1 MNLTI
6 EGVSKFFKE
15 KNSEIK
21 ALDELNLE
29 FTTGVYGILGAN
41 GSGKTT
47 LMRIIASVMKPTEGT
62 IFLNGRDIGSMNHE
76 YRDLIGYLPQHVG
89 LYRNFSAEKLL
100 HYIAALKGLSKLDA
114 MVKVDETLEL
124 VGLSQARKKK
134 VGKFSGGMKRRIGIA
149 QALLNDP
156 KILIV
161 DEPTAGLD
169 PKERIRFR
177 NLLSKISANRIVLLS
192 THIVSDIEFIAKEV
206 LILREGKLIQKESPN
221 HLLAGISH
229 KVWSLTVQEEELE
242 KFQVG
247 NKIGNISRIQDG
259 YQLRIIS
266 EERPHPIAVRE
277 EPNLEDLY
285 LYYFDEEEGEDEI
298 AKARAL

>member
-6 EGVSKFFKE
+6 DGVSKIFKE
-15 KNSEIK
+15 KGSEKK
-21 ALDELNLE
+21 ALDHLSLE
-29 FTTGVYGILGAN
+29 FTKGVYGILGAN

-47 LMRIIASVMKPTEGT
+47 LMRILASVMKPTEGT
-62 IFLNGRDIGSMNHE
+62 IYLDGRDVLSMEHE
-76 YRDLIGYLPQHVG
+76 YRDLIGYLPQQVG
-89 LYRNFSAEKLL
+89 LYKNFSAEKLL
-100 HYIAALKGLSKLDA
+100 HYIAALKGLSKTEAKD
-114 MVKVDETLEL
+114 KVEETLVL
-124 VGLSQARKKK
+124 VGLYGERKKK

-177 NLLSKISANRIVLLS
+177 NLLSKISGDRIVLLS

-206 LILREGKLIQKESPN
+206 LILKEGKLIKKESPDT
-221 HLLAGISH
+221 LLAGIGER
-229 KVWSLTVQEEELE
+229 VWSLTASEEELE
-242 KFQVG
+242 KYQIQYRV
-247 NKIGNISRIQDG
+247 GNISRIQDG
-259 YQLRIIS
+259 FRLRIIS
-266 EERPHPIAVRE
+266 EGKPHPKAIRE

-285 LYYFDEEEGEDEI
+285 LFYFDEEEGME
-298 AKARAL
+298 

>member
-6 EGVSKFFKE
+6 DGVSKIFKE
-15 KNSEIK
+15 RQSEKK
-21 ALDELNLE
+21 ALDDLNLE

-62 IFLNGRDIGSMNHE
+62 ILLNGRDIGRMDHE

-89 LYRNFSAEKLL
+89 LYKNFSAEKLL
-100 HYIAALKGLSKLDA
+100 HYIAALKGLSKQDA
-114 MVKVDETLEL
+114 KEKVDETLAL
-124 VGLSQARKKK
+124 VGLYQDRKKK
-134 VGKFSGGMKRRIGIA
+134 MGKFSGGMKRRIGIA

-206 LILREGKLIQKESPN
+206 LILKEGKLIQKESPN
-221 HLLAGISH
+221 YLLAGIAE
-229 KVWSLTVQEEELE
+229 KVWSLTAKEEELE
-242 KFQVG
+242 RFQAGYKV
-247 NKIGNISRIQDG
+247 GNISRIQDG
-259 YQLRIIS
+259 FQLRIIS
-266 EERPHPIAVRE
+266 EGKPHHDAISE

-285 LYYFDEEEGEDEI
+285 LYYFDEEEGN
-298 AKARAL
+298 R

>member
-6 EGVSKFFKE
+6 DGVSKVFKE
-15 KNSEIK
+15 RHSEKK
-21 ALDELNLE
+21 ALDKLNLE
-29 FTTGVYGILGAN
+29 FSTGVYGILGAN

-62 IFLNGRDIGSMNHE
+62 IYLNGRDIASLNHE
-76 YRDLIGYLPQHVG
+76 YRALIGYLPQHVG
-89 LYRNFSAEKLL
+89 LYKNFSAEKLL
-100 HYIAALKGLSKLDA
+100 HYIAALKGLSKVDA
-114 MVKVDETLEL
+114 KEKVDETLEL
-124 VGLSQARKKK
+124 VGLSRERKQK

-206 LILREGKLIQKESPN
+206 LILKEGKLIKKESPN
-221 HLLAGISH
+221 HLLSGISQ
-229 KVWSLTVQEEELE
+229 KVWSLTVEEEELE
-242 KFQVG
+242 KLQAG
-247 NKIGNISRIQDG
+247 NRIGNISRIQEG
-259 YQLRIIS
+259 FQLRIIS
-266 EERPHPIAVRE
+266 EDKPHPDAVRV

-285 LYYFDEEEGEDEI
+285 LYYFDEEEGTG
-298 AKARAL
+298 

>member
-6 EGVSKFFKE
+6 EGISKTFKE
-15 KNSEIK
+15 RHGEIK
-21 ALDELNLE
+21 ALDNLYLE
-29 FTTGVYGILGAN
+29 FTNGVYGILGAN

-47 LMRIIASVMKPTEGT
+47 LMRILATVMKPTAGAVY
-62 IFLNGRDIGSMNHE
+62 LNGRDIAQMDAE
-76 YRDLIGYLPQHVG
+76 YRDLIGYLPQQVG
-89 LYRNFSAEKLL
+89 LYKNFSAEKLL
-100 HYIAALKGLSKLDA
+100 HYIAALKGLTKQEAKD
-114 MVKVDETLEL
+114 KVEETLEL
-124 VGLSQARKKK
+124 VGLHKDRKKK

-206 LILREGKLIQKESPN
+206 LILKDGKLVKKESPS
-221 HLLAGISH
+221 HLLKGLEQ
-229 KVWSLTVQEEELE
+229 KVWSLTVKGEELE
-242 KFQVG
+242 TYQSGYKV
-247 NKIGNISRIQDG
+247 GNISRLQEG
-259 YQLRIIS
+259 YHLRMIS
-266 EERPHPIAVRE
+266 EEKPHLKAESV

-285 LYYFDEEEGEDEI
+285 LYYFDEEEGME
-298 AKARAL
+298 

>member
-6 EGVSKFFKE
+6 EGVSKVFKDKYAE
-15 KNSEIK
+15 KK
-21 ALDELNLE
+21 ALDDLNLE
-29 FTTGVYGILGAN
+29 FSTGVYGILGAN

-62 IFLNGRDIGSMNHE
+62 IYLNGRNIAHMNDE
-76 YRDLIGYLPQHVG
+76 YRALIGYLPQHVG
-89 LYRNFSAEKLL
+89 LYKNFSAEKLL
-100 HYIAALKGLSKLDA
+100 HYIAALKGLSKIEAND
-114 MVKVDETLEL
+114 KVDETLEL
-124 VGLSQARKKK
+124 VGLSKERKKK
-134 VGKFSGGMKRRIGIA
+134 VGKFSGGMKKRIGIA

-206 LILREGKLIQKESPN
+206 LILKEGKLIKKESPL
-221 HLLAGISH
+221 HLLEGISH
-229 KVWSLTVQEEELE
+229 KVWSLTAAEEELE
-242 KFQVG
+242 DLQAG
-247 NKIGNISRIQDG
+247 NRVGNISRIQDG
-259 YQLRIIS
+259 YQLRIIN
-266 EERPHPIAVRE
+266 EGKPHSNAVRV

-285 LYYFDEEEGEDEI
+285 LYYFDEE
-298 AKARAL
+298 KVRQ

>member
-6 EGVSKFFKE
+6 EGISKIFKE
-15 KNSEIK
+15 RHGEIK
-21 ALDELNLE
+21 ALDNLHLEL
-29 FTTGVYGILGAN
+29 TTGVYGILGAN

-47 LMRIIASVMKPTEGT
+47 LMRIVATVMKPTKGT
-62 IFLNGRDIGSMNHE
+62 VYLNGRDITRMDDE

-89 LYRNFSAEKLL
+89 LYKNFSAEKLL
-100 HYIAALKGLSKLDA
+100 HYIAALKGLSKQEA
-114 MVKVDETLEL
+114 NEKVEETLEL
-124 VGLSQARKKK
+124 VGLLRYRKKK

-206 LILREGKLIQKESPN
+206 LILKEGRLLKKESPN
-221 HLLAGISH
+221 HLLAGLDQ
-229 KVWSLTVQEEELE
+229 KVWSLTSKEEELE
-242 KFQVG
+242 TYQTGYKV
-247 NKIGNISRIQDG
+247 GNISRIQDG
-259 YQLRIIS
+259 YQLRMIS
-266 EERPHPIAVRE
+266 EEKPHQQAVSV

-285 LYYFDEEEGEDEI
+285 LYYFDEEEGME
-298 AKARAL
+298 

>member
-6 EGVSKFFKE
+6 ESVSKSFGKA
-15 KNSEIK
+15 K
-21 ALDELNLE
+21 ALDDISID

-47 LMRIIASVMKPTEGT
+47 LMRILATVMKPSSGHV
-62 IFLNGRDIGSMNHE
+62 FLNGKDIYQLDYQ

-89 LYRNFSAEKLL
+89 LYKNFSAEKFLR
-100 HYIAALKGLSKLDA
+100 YIAALKGLSKEEA
-114 MVKVDETLEL
+114 TEKVDEVLSL
-124 VGLSQARKKK
+124 VGLNENRKKK
-134 VGKFSGGMKRRIGIA
+134 VGKFSGGMKQRVGIA

-177 NLLSKISANRIVLLS
+177 NLLSKISTDRIVLLS

-206 LILREGKLIQKESPN
+206 VILKGGRLIKKETPEI
-221 HLLAGISH
+221 LLKSIED
-229 KVWSLTVQEEELE
+229 KVWTIMVDESEITD
-242 KFQVG
+242 FQSRYKVG
-247 NKIGNISRIQDG
+247 NITRLNNQF
-259 YQLRIIS
+259 QLRFLS
-266 EERPHPIAVRE
+266 DHKPHPKAQNEV
-277 EPNLEDLY
+277 PNLEDLY
-285 LYYFDEEEGEDEI
+285 LYFFDEEVAG
-298 AKARAL
+298 

>member
-6 EGVSKFFKE
+6 DGVSKIFKE
-15 KNSEIK
+15 RQAEKK
-21 ALDELNLE
+21 ALDDLTLE

-62 IFLNGRDIGSMNHE
+62 ILLNGRDIDSMDHE

-89 LYRNFSAEKLL
+89 LYKNFSAEKLL
-100 HYIAALKGLSKLDA
+100 HYISALKGLSKQEAKD
-114 MVKVDETLEL
+114 KVDETLAL
-124 VGLSQARKKK
+124 VGLSQERKKK

-177 NLLSKISANRIVLLS
+177 NLLSKISENRIVLLS

-206 LILREGKLIQKESPN
+206 LILKEGKLIRKESPN
-221 HLLAGISH
+221 HLLAGIAQ
-229 KVWSLTVQEEELE
+229 KVWSLTAKEEELE
-242 KFQVG
+242 RFQAGYRV
-247 NKIGNISRIQDG
+247 GNISRIQDG
-259 YQLRIIS
+259 FQLRMIS
-266 EERPHPIAVRE
+266 EEKPHPNAVNV
-277 EPNLEDLY
+277 EPNLEELY
-285 LYYFDEEEGEDEI
+285 LYYFDEEEGI
-298 AKARAL
+298 